1 MATNAQYYSRMTS
14 WKLQKKAEIMRDLQ
28 ARQAAGG
35 PSDAILK
42 EQWALL
48 GEETKRLKAME
59 ESLAD
64 LYKEGVSGSFDLQ
77 QASTSRVDTG
87 LARGMLDYESDL
99 LKDRQRQIDV
109 GRRATASAL
118 SKFKEDGHLLAGSD
132 ADAAK
137 ERMVKELKRI
147 YEADVEPRLAGQ
159 GPLAKAQADRDFAER
174 AEKYIRDT
182 SALSDGST
190 TASPWATNPDLMV
203 GIVLGE
209 VFPGVGSEDPKG
221 ALDER
226 LVEEQS
232 QGIGTQAREAA
243 IRAKD
248 FLQYSGGTPRR
259 AGDMVDAGAQ
269 GLDAAFLQQRQD
281 EIDALRAEIKSR
293 REALAS
299 QGKPT
304 ETMSFAELD
313 REAARIFQELYG
325 TPRGQARARGE
336 EFEPRPIFRKKD
348 PVDPEVE
355 ELIARDVAMTAA
367 PEPAP
372 RKFERALEALNPE
385 ALPVMVDAPLLDT
398 EGEAQASAP
407 SPLDGLVDPAELE
420 GISDEDR
427 QNAELAAKTLGDLGP
442 QLFELYAE
450 QMENDGTP
458 EALDEVVSYI
468 AAIPATDPDNEPVLR
483 ELRTMM
489 GDGVPPTEWL
499 TRLRAITD
507 DVAGKLEAKPKG
519 RLTAE
524 RFAES
529 HEPDARL
536 KLSKDSKKLLKG
548 KAKDLDVLIQ
558 SELNLEDFKKNAAR
572 LWGVNEWAELDED
585 TQTALLEYYS
595 ERAKNLKQ

>member
-35 PSDAILK
+35 PNDAILK

-109 GRRATASAL
+109 GRRATDSARSELEGLTL
-118 SKFKEDGHLLAGSD
+118 SIVGDRA
-132 ADAAK
+132 AAK
-137 ERMVKELKRI
+137 EQIKEELGRI
-147 YEADVEPRLAGQ
+147 YQTSVDPRLAGQ
-159 GPLAKAQADRDFAER
+159 TPLTRAQADRDFARLAENLIRRSQEHSGSAAAEGWNTDETFVDEALGNFFYGDDWLASDEPGALNAMDSKEDQLAYLQREDIGAQSKAAAER
-174 AEKYIRDT
+174 AEEFIQR
-182 SALSDGST
+182 
-190 TASPWATNPDLMV
+190 
-203 GIVLGE
+203 
-209 VFPGVGSEDPKG
+209 
-221 ALDER
+221 
-226 LVEEQS
+226 
-232 QGIGTQAREAA
+232 
-243 IRAKD
+243 
-248 FLQYSGGTPRR
+248 SGGTPRR

-269 GLDAAFLQQRQD
+269 GLDAAFLEQRQK
-281 EIDALRAEIKSR
+281 EIDDLRAEIKSR
-293 REALAS
+293 REALAG

-304 ETMSFAELD
+304 DTMSFAELD

-367 PEPAP
+367 PEPA
-372 RKFERALEALNPE
+372 LTPE
-385 ALPVMVDAPLLDT
+385 PAPAPAP
-398 EGEAQASAP
+398 EPAAP

-427 QNAELAAKTLGDLGP
+427 QNAELAASQLGP
-442 QLFELYAE
+442 LSPKLAFSLHSKH
-450 QMENDGTP
+450 P
-458 EALDEVVSYI
+458 EAIEDVLTYLH
-468 AAIPATDPDNEPVLR
+468 AIPVSDPDYAPIQNEMR
-483 ELRTMM
+483 EMI
-489 GDGVPPTEWL
+489 DAEVPPTEWL

-519 RLTAE
+519 RLTAKS
-524 RFAES
+524 FAKKHKS
-529 HEPDARL
+529 DARL
-536 KLSKDSKKLLKG
+536 KLSAKSKRLLKD
-548 KAKDLDVLIQ
+548 KADKLDVLIK
-558 SELNLEDFKKNAAR
+558 SEMSLEDFKENVAK
-572 LWGVNEWAELDED
+572 LWMMGEWAELDED

>member
-14 WKLQKKAEIMRDLQ
+14 WKIQKKAEIMRDLQ

-35 PSDAILK
+35 PNDAILK

-64 LYKEGVSGSFDLQ
+64 LYKEGVTGSFDLQ

-109 GRRATASAL
+109 GRRATDSARSEL
-118 SKFKEDGHLLAGSD
+118 EGLTLGIHDSRDE
-132 ADAAK
+132 AK
-137 ERMVKELKRI
+137 KQIKKELGRI
-147 YEADVEPRLAGQ
+147 YQTSVAPRLAGQ
-159 GPLAKAQADRDFAER
+159 TPLTRAQADRDFARLAENLIRRSQEHSLSTAADEWSRDEAFVDEALGNFFYGDDWLASDEPGALNAMDSKEDQLAYHQREDIGAQSEAAALR
-174 AEKYIRDT
+174 AE
-182 SALSDGST
+182 
-190 TASPWATNPDLMV
+190 
-203 GIVLGE
+203 E
-209 VFPGVGSEDPKG
+209 
-221 ALDER
+221 
-226 LVEEQS
+226 
-232 QGIGTQAREAA
+232 
-243 IRAKD
+243 

-259 AGDMVDAGAQ
+259 AGDMVEAGAQ
-269 GLDAAFLQQRQD
+269 GLDSAFLEQRQK

-293 REALAS
+293 RETLAG
-299 QGKPT
+299 QGKPA

-355 ELIARDVAMTAA
+355 ELIARDVAMTTAPEPALTPEPAPAPA

-372 RKFERALEALNPE
+372 APAPAPE
-385 ALPVMVDAPLLDT
+385 PA
-398 EGEAQASAP
+398 AP

-427 QNAELAAKTLGDLGP
+427 QSAELAAKTLGDLGP
-442 QLFELYAE
+442 QLFDLYAE

-468 AAIPATDPDNEPVLR
+468 ATIPATDPDNEPVLR

-489 GDGVPPTEWL
+489 GEGVPPTEWL

-548 KAKDLDVLIQ
+548 KAKELDVLIK
-558 SELNLEDFKKNAAR
+558 SEMSLEDFKENAAK
-572 LWGVNEWAELDED
+572 LWLVGEWAELDED